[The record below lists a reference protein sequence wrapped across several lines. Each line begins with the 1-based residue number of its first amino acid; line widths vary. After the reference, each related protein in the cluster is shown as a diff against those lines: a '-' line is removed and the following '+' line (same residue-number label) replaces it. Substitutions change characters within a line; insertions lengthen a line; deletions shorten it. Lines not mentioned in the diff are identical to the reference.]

1 MIIYTT
7 NKYYKLTIQIV
18 LIGLIQVFSIS
29 TMLCQAPEIEW
40 QATYGGSDFEDTNC
54 IKQTND
60 GGYVIFG
67 SSSSTDGDVSINYG
81 NSDCWVVKVDN
92 LGIIEWEKSYG
103 GSLSEYARSI
113 ALTNDGG
120 YIFTG
125 YTYSNDGDVTINNGG
140 ADCWVVKL
148 DENGNIE
155 WESSFGGSGP
165 DIGASILQSSDGG
178 FILAGDSRSNDGDIS
193 NHHGPAST
201 SDLWVIKMDNIGNLE
216 WESSYGGTLDDE
228 AKDIKQTIDGGYIV
242 IGHSFS
248 NNFDVSTNQGLSDF
262 WLLKLN
268 PEGEIEWENSC
279 GGSEEDYGQS
289 CLQTQDNGFIICGW
303 TRSNNGDVSSFHGGF
318 SDYWVVK
325 TNTLGEI
332 VWQKTYGGSKTD
344 QGFSLKQLI
353 DGNYIVSGS
362 SGSSDGNVTLHHGSY
377 FYADYWL
384 CNIDTAG
391 EIIWEKTLGGTK
403 TEIPKSI
410 EITSDDGIIIAGF
423 AYSDDFDVTFNHGES
438 DFWVVKLEGNCIE
451 QIYFADNDL
460 DGFGDVF
467 NDSLACS
474 LPIGYVSD
482 STDCDDTNELIFPF
496 ATDIC
501 NTMDDNCNGLIDE
514 DAIFATWYL
523 DNDSDEFGDPFLDS
537 LSCYTLIG
545 YVIDNTDCND
555 MNAEINPLAIEICND
570 IDDNC
575 NLAIDEGLTV
585 NTFYVDADAD
595 NFGNA
600 DIFIISCLEIIAG
613 YVFDSTDCNDT
624 NNLIY
629 PGAIEICD
637 YLDNDC
643 DGIIDDNLSYIHS
656 FEDADSDNYGN
667 INVDSLS
674 CEIPDGFVDDDSDCD
689 DTNPFVYPGAEE
701 ILNGIDDDCNELID
715 EGLAINETIL
725 NSIKVYPNPTED
737 ILFVEYTGYDKSTI
751 EIINIAGQILWLDD
765 IVTSPK
771 EIDVSKFSAG
781 IYLLKIKTQDGDV
794 SVKFVKE

>member
-1 MIIYTT
+1 MHKILLVLGSLLFFIYAPA
-7 NKYYKLTIQIV
+7 
-18 LIGLIQVFSIS
+18 
-29 TMLCQAPEIEW
+29 QAPEIEW

-318 SDYWVVK
+318 SDYWAVSYK
-325 TNTLGEI
+325 HLTL
-332 VWQKTYGGSKTD
+332 
-344 QGFSLKQLI
+344 
-353 DGNYIVSGS
+353 
-362 SGSSDGNVTLHHGSY
+362 
-377 FYADYWL
+377 
-384 CNIDTAG
+384 
-391 EIIWEKTLGGTK
+391 
-403 TEIPKSI
+403 P
-410 EITSDDGIIIAGF
+410 TSDL
-423 AYSDDFDVTFNHGES
+423 V
-438 DFWVVKLEGNCIE
+438 
-451 QIYFADNDL
+451 
-460 DGFGDVF
+460 
-467 NDSLACS
+467 
-474 LPIGYVSD
+474 
-482 STDCDDTNELIFPF
+482 
-496 ATDIC
+496 
-501 NTMDDNCNGLIDE
+501 
-514 DAIFATWYL
+514 
-523 DNDSDEFGDPFLDS
+523 
-537 LSCYTLIG
+537 
-545 YVIDNTDCND
+545 
-555 MNAEINPLAIEICND
+555 
-570 IDDNC
+570 
-575 NLAIDEGLTV
+575 
-585 NTFYVDADAD
+585 
-595 NFGNA
+595 
-600 DIFIISCLEIIAG
+600 
-613 YVFDSTDCNDT
+613 
-624 NNLIY
+624 
-629 PGAIEICD
+629 
-637 YLDNDC
+637 
-643 DGIIDDNLSYIHS
+643 
-656 FEDADSDNYGN
+656 
-667 INVDSLS
+667 
-674 CEIPDGFVDDDSDCD
+674 
-689 DTNPFVYPGAEE
+689 
-701 ILNGIDDDCNELID
+701 
-715 EGLAINETIL
+715 
-725 NSIKVYPNPTED
+725 
-737 ILFVEYTGYDKSTI
+737 
-751 EIINIAGQILWLDD
+751 
-765 IVTSPK
+765 
-771 EIDVSKFSAG
+771 
-781 IYLLKIKTQDGDV
+781 
-794 SVKFVKE
+794 